1 MYLNIFG
8 IIKCDN
14 HYKGFTTFGKM
25 TANKFVCFFHEF
37 SFDLELDTFV
47 VLDNVTIHR
56 NKKIKEPRAI

>member
-8 IIKCDN
+8 MIKYDN
-14 HYKGFTTFGKM
+14 HYKGFTTFKKM
-25 TANKFVCFFHEF
+25 TAVKFVCFFDEL
-37 SFDLELDTFV
+37 SFDLEMDTFV